1 MVELQG
7 GLSQNP
13 PDGLHLLLKL
23 LQLLTDH
30 GAIDTL
36 YLRLLERIEEERE
49 LQGRIKQK
57 INRADKIKEEK
68 WLVNLMHRNIILNHH
83 LIQDIWTPFMVL
95 VWCIAFMCFLEL
107 DSHNHHPL
115 IPRASHPFCFL
126 HKKERKN
133 YIRVSKSWQICHF
146 GVNILLQVKHY
157 NFMYLFIYTKKH

>member
-68 WLVNLMHRNIILNHH
+68 
-83 LIQDIWTPFMVL
+83 
-95 VWCIAFMCFLEL
+95 
-107 DSHNHHPL
+107 
-115 IPRASHPFCFL
+115 
-126 HKKERKN
+126 
-133 YIRVSKSWQICHF
+133 
-146 GVNILLQVKHY
+146 
-157 NFMYLFIYTKKH
+157 